1 MVYVVLFVLFVVSA
15 ISSVISLRAS
25 SKLVGVESFLEARS
39 VLVLAGTGVVSGAGA
54 GAGG

>member
-25 SKLVGVESFLEARS
+25 SKSVGVESFLEARS

-54 GAGG
+54 GGGG